1 MKRRQISNKDLRAI
15 EEEVRSL
22 YGAEGILSGKRRVE
36 AVDTKMGE
44 VIFADGM
51 PWLFRAGEGKV
62 LAPTLHL
69 LLTRQ
74 ILKEIAI
81 DMPAVRFIANG
92 ADVMRP
98 GIVRI
103 ADGIITGEAVCVVDE
118 HHGKPLAVGLALFPS
133 AEMRALASGKVIKTV
148 HHVGD
153 ELWSLSKKD

>member
-1 MKRRQISNKDLRAI
+1 MGRRQLSSKNVRAL
-15 EEEVRSL
+15 EEECSAL
-22 YGAEGILSGKRRVE
+22 YGAEGLFEGKRRLE
-36 AVDTKMGE
+36 SMDTDRGE
-44 VIFADGM
+44 VVFADGV
-51 PWLFRAGEGKV
+51 PWLFRAGERKV

-69 LLTRQ
+69 LLTKQ

-103 ADGIITGEAVCVVDE
+103 ADGIEKGEAVCVVDE
-118 HHGKPLAVGLALFPS
+118 RHGKPLAVGLALFPS

-153 ELWSLSKKD
+153 ALWALPKKE